1 MREGRREV
9 VTRAYGS
16 SSHAFLAC
24 GGGPFVMPYTFF
36 TAYPITCGIGTL
48 EQVKK
53 GMGKSYEEVKI

>member
-1 MREGRREV
+1 
-9 VTRAYGS
+9 
-16 SSHAFLAC
+16 
-24 GGGPFVMPYTFF
+24 MPYTFF